1 MKCPNCNGQRYKA
14 PDVPCGRRAGKGVVE
29 PLTNEE
35 YLCACST
42 EERAKFLTEVI
53 LSDRRFR
60 MTMIGGIEETKA
72 WLKEK
77 YYGNTSTENL

>member
-14 PDVPCGRRAGKGVVE
+14 PDVPCGRCRGTGVVE

-35 YLCACST
+35 WFCSLST
-42 EERAKFLTEVI
+42 EDKAKWLSQRSQI
-53 LSDRRFR
+53 LYDCGQRDVFPK
-60 MTMIGGIEETKA
+60 TMYEEDWET

-77 YYGNTSTENL
+77 HHG

>member
-14 PDVPCGRRAGKGVVE
+14 PDVPCGRCAGKGVVE

-35 YLCACST
+35 WLCSLPT
-42 EERAKFLTEVI
+42 EEKATW
-53 LSDRRFR
+53 LSKQSQF
-60 MTMIGGIEETKA
+60 IYGCGQKGQVPKALHEEDWEY

-77 YYGNTSTENL
+77 HNE